1 MNQFKNLL
9 EATHYFKDE
18 NVCRKYLEQ
27 LFWNGEPKCPH
38 CESKKVYYLKD
49 GKNYKCA
56 NKECKS
62 IFNVKVGTYLE
73 NTKIPL
79 SKWMHA
85 IFIFASHKKG
95 ISSYQLARDISV
107 SQKCAWFLL
116 SRIREILTE
125 KAPYMFDS
133 IVEID
138 ECYVGGKAENMHE
151 SRKEYNEDGEMIEN
165 KTPVLG
171 IVDRDGKSTLIALKK
186 VSKKQI
192 FAIIN
197 KRVKGGSTI
206 VTDSYKLYHSLK
218 ERYDHNKV
226 DHSKGEYVRGIY
238 HTNTVEGFFSHLK
251 RGIFG
256 VYHQASEKHL
266 HRYCNEFA
274 FRYNTRKSQEVERFN
289 LALTQIGGRLTWNE
303 LTKES

>member
-1 MNQFKNLL
+1 MNQFQNLL
-9 EATHYFKDE
+9 EATQYFKDE
-18 NVCRKYLEQ
+18 DVCRKYLEQ
-27 LFWNGEPKCPH
+27 LIWNGTPKCPH
-38 CESKKVYYLKD
+38 CESTKVYHLKD

-79 SKWMHA
+79 RKWMHA

-116 SRIREILTE
+116 SRIRGILTD
-125 KAPYMFDS
+125 KAPFMFDS
-133 IVEID
+133 ITEID
-138 ECYVGGKAENMHE
+138 ETYMGGKAINMHA
-151 SRKEYNEDGEMIEN
+151 SKKEYDVNGELIEN

-171 IVDRDGKSTLIALKK
+171 IVDRDGHSTLIPLKK
-186 VSKKQI
+186 ATKKQI
-192 FAIIN
+192 FSIIN
-197 KRVKGGSTI
+197 ERIKQGSTV
-206 VTDSYKLYHSLK
+206 VTDSYTLYHSLK
-218 ERYDHNKV
+218 EKYNHHSV
-226 DHSKGEYVRGIY
+226 DHSAKEYVRGIF

-251 RGIFG
+251 RGIYG

-266 HRYCNEFA
+266 HRYCNEFS
-274 FRYNTRKSQEVERFN
+274 FRYNTRKNKEVERFN
-289 LALTQIGGRLTWNE
+289 IALTQMTGRLTWNE
-303 LTKES
+303 LTKKS